1 MKLQAQRGPMSE
13 INVTPLVDVVLVL
26 LIIFMV
32 TAPFLQGG
40 LEVDLPKVA
49 TSGLDVRE
57 GLIISV
63 RRGGTIAV
71 GERVVPS
78 GQFEDALQ
86 RARAKDRPVYLKADQ
101 SVPYGD
107 IVSLIARLRRAGVT
121 QLGLVTQPTNEGS
134 GQAPAGAAPG
144 TRPAAPAEGRR

>member
-1 MKLQAQRGPMSE
+1 MSE

-49 TSGLDVRE
+49 TSGLDVHE
-57 GLIISV
+57 GLIVSV

-71 GERVVPS
+71 GAFDRAVPDRTAVAAS
-78 GQFEDALQ
+78 PVHPMPVTRCPQLSSPPSRIAIMPMWTSSVASSPMQWTPSSFWS
-86 RARAKDRPVYLKADQ
+86 ARANNSFSSPC
-101 SVPYGD
+101 
-107 IVSLIARLRRAGVT
+107 VSPMICPRAV
-121 QLGLVTQPTNEGS
+121 S
-134 GQAPAGAAPG
+134 A
-144 TRPAAPAEGRR
+144 

>member
-1 MKLQAQRGPMSE
+1 MSE

-49 TSGLDVRE
+49 TSGLDVHE
-57 GLIISV
+57 GLIVSV

-78 GQFEDALQ
+78 GQFEDALH
-86 RARAKDRPVYLKADQ
+86 RAGAARRPVYLKADQ

-107 IVSLIARLRRAGVT
+107 IVSLIARLRRAGVVS
-121 QLGLVTQPTNEGS
+121 LGLVTQPTGTNPEAPADRRGSEGS
-134 GQAPAGAAPG
+134 RG
-144 TRPAAPAEGRR
+144 GRR

>member
-1 MKLQAQRGPMSE
+1 VKLSQHRGPMAE

-49 TSGLDVRE
+49 TKGMDVRE

-63 RRGGTIAV
+63 RRGGTLAV
-71 GERVVPS
+71 GERTVPD
-78 GQFEDALQ
+78 GQFEDALK
-86 RARAKDRPVYLKADQ
+86 RARAAERPVYLKADQ
-101 SVPYGD
+101 SVPYGE
-107 IVSLIARLRRAGVT
+107 IVSLIARLRRAGVS
-121 QLGLVTQPTNEGS
+121 QLGLVTQPAE
-134 GQAPAGAAPG
+134 
-144 TRPAAPAEGRR
+144 EGR

>member
-1 MKLQAQRGPMSE
+1 MKLTSTRGPMAE

-40 LEVDLPKVA
+40 LEVNLPKVA
-49 TSGLDVRE
+49 TKGLDVRE

-71 GERVVPS
+71 GERTVPS

-86 RARAKDRPVYLKADQ
+86 RARASERPVYLKADE

-107 IVSLIARLRRAGVT
+107 IVALIARLRRAGVVS
-121 QLGLVTQPTNEGS
+121 LGLVTQP
-134 GQAPAGAAPG
+134 AP
-144 TRPAAPAEGRR
+144 EKK

>member
-1 MKLQAQRGPMSE
+1 MRLSQNRGPMAE

-49 TSGLDVRE
+49 TKGMDVRE

-63 RRGGTIAV
+63 RRGGTLAV
-71 GERVVPS
+71 GERTVPD
-78 GQFEDALQ
+78 GQFEDALK
-86 RARAKDRPVYLKADQ
+86 RARAAERPVYLKADQ

-107 IVSLIARLRRAGVT
+107 IVSLIARLRRAGVA
-121 QLGLVTQPTNEGS
+121 QLGLVTQPAE
-134 GQAPAGAAPG
+134 
-144 TRPAAPAEGRR
+144 EGR

>member
-1 MKLQAQRGPMSE
+1 MRLSPHRGPMAE

-49 TSGLDVRE
+49 TKGMDVRE

-63 RRGGTIAV
+63 RRGGTLAV
-71 GERVVPS
+71 GERTVPD
-78 GQFEDALQ
+78 GQFEDALK
-86 RARAKDRPVYLKADQ
+86 RARAAERPVYLKADQ

-107 IVSLIARLRRAGVT
+107 IVSLIARLRRAGVS
-121 QLGLVTQPTNEGS
+121 QLGLVTQP
-134 GQAPAGAAPG
+134 
-144 TRPAAPAEGRR
+144 AEESR

>member
-1 MKLQAQRGPMSE
+1 MKLQAQRGPMAE
-13 INVTPLVDVVLVL
+13 LNVTPLVDVVFVL

-40 LEVDLPKVA
+40 LEVDLPRVA
-49 TSGLDVRE
+49 TKGLDVRE

-71 GERVVPS
+71 GERTVPD

-86 RARAKDRPVYLKADQ
+86 RARASERPVYLKADQ

-121 QLGLVTQPTNEGS
+121 QLGLVTQPAQEKK
-134 GQAPAGAAPG
+134 
-144 TRPAAPAEGRR
+144 

>member
-1 MKLQAQRGPMSE
+1 MKLQSQRGPMAE

-49 TSGLDVRE
+49 TQGLDVRE
-57 GLIISV
+57 GLIVSV
-63 RRGGTIAV
+63 RRGGAIAV

-78 GQFEDALQ
+78 PQFEDALT
-86 RARAKDRPVYLKADQ
+86 RAHAKTRPVYLKADQ
-101 SVPYGD
+101 SVPYGE
-107 IVSLIARLRRAGVT
+107 IAELIARLRRAGVT
-121 QLGLVTQPTNEGS
+121 SLGLVTQPVEEK
-134 GQAPAGAAPG
+134 
-144 TRPAAPAEGRR
+144 R

>member
-1 MKLQAQRGPMSE
+1 MKLQSNRGPMAE

-49 TSGLDVRE
+49 TKGLDVRE

-71 GERVVPS
+71 GERVVPM
-78 GQFEDALQ
+78 GQLEDALQ

-107 IVSLIARLRRAGVT
+107 IVSLIATLRRAGVAS
-121 QLGLVTQPTNEGS
+121 LGLVTQPAEEK
-134 GQAPAGAAPG
+134 
-144 TRPAAPAEGRR
+144 RP

>member
-1 MKLQAQRGPMSE
+1 MRLSQNRGPMAE

-49 TSGLDVRE
+49 TKGMDVRE

-63 RRGGTIAV
+63 RRGGTLAV
-71 GERVVPS
+71 GERTVPD
-78 GQFEDALQ
+78 GQFEDALK
-86 RARAKDRPVYLKADQ
+86 RARAAERPVYLKADQ

-107 IVSLIARLRRAGVT
+107 IVSLIARMRRAGVA
-121 QLGLVTQPTNEGS
+121 QLGLVTQPAE
-134 GQAPAGAAPG
+134 
-144 TRPAAPAEGRR
+144 EGR

>member
-1 MKLQAQRGPMSE
+1 MAE

-49 TSGLDVRE
+49 TKGMDVRE

-63 RRGGTIAV
+63 RRGGTLAV
-71 GERVVPS
+71 GERTVPD
-78 GQFEDALQ
+78 GQFEDALK
-86 RARAKDRPVYLKADQ
+86 RARAAERPVYLKADQ
-101 SVPYGD
+101 SVPYGE
-107 IVSLIARLRRAGVT
+107 IVSLIARLRRAGVS
-121 QLGLVTQPTNEGS
+121 QLGLVTQPAE
-134 GQAPAGAAPG
+134 
-144 TRPAAPAEGRR
+144 EGR

>member
-1 MKLQAQRGPMSE
+1 VKLASTRGPMAE

-40 LEVDLPKVA
+40 LEVNLPKVA
-49 TSGLDVRE
+49 TKGLDVRE

-71 GERVVPS
+71 GERTVPS

-86 RARAKDRPVYLKADQ
+86 RARASERPVYLKADQ

-107 IVSLIARLRRAGVT
+107 IVTLIARLRRAGVVS
-121 QLGLVTQPTNEGS
+121 LGLVTQPATEK
-134 GQAPAGAAPG
+134 
-144 TRPAAPAEGRR
+144 EKK

>member
-1 MKLQAQRGPMSE
+1 MRLSQQRGPMAE

-49 TSGLDVRE
+49 TQGLDVHE

-63 RRGGTIAV
+63 RRGGTLAV
-71 GERVVPS
+71 GERTVPD
-78 GQFEDALQ
+78 GQFEDALK
-86 RARAKDRPVYLKADQ
+86 RARAAERPVYLKADQ

-107 IVSLIARLRRAGVT
+107 IVTLIARLRRAGVS
-121 QLGLVTQPTNEGS
+121 QLGLVTQP
-134 GQAPAGAAPG
+134 
-144 TRPAAPAEGRR
+144 AEEKR

>member
-1 MKLQAQRGPMSE
+1 MRLSQHRGPMAE

-49 TSGLDVRE
+49 TKGMDVRE

-63 RRGGTIAV
+63 RRGGTLAV
-71 GERVVPS
+71 GERTVPD
-78 GQFEDALQ
+78 GQFEDALK
-86 RARAKDRPVYLKADQ
+86 RARAAERPVYLKADQ
-101 SVPYGD
+101 SVPYGE
-107 IVSLIARLRRAGVT
+107 IVSLIARLRRAGVS
-121 QLGLVTQPTNEGS
+121 QLGLVTQPAE
-134 GQAPAGAAPG
+134 
-144 TRPAAPAEGRR
+144 EGR

>member
-1 MKLQAQRGPMSE
+1 MKLQSQRGPMAE

-49 TSGLDVRE
+49 THGLDVHE
-57 GLIISV
+57 GLIVSV
-63 RRGGTIAV
+63 RRGGEIAV

-78 GQFEDALQ
+78 GQFEDALK
-86 RARAKDRPVYLKADQ
+86 RAHTSARPVYLKADQ

-107 IVSLIARLRRAGVT
+107 IVELIARLRRAGVAS
-121 QLGLVTQPTNEGS
+121 LGLVTQP
-134 GQAPAGAAPG
+134 
-144 TRPAAPAEGRR
+144 AEEKR

>member
-1 MKLQAQRGPMSE
+1 MAE

-49 TSGLDVRE
+49 TKGLDVRE
-57 GLIISV
+57 GLIVSV
-63 RRGGTIAV
+63 RRGGAIAV
-71 GERVVPS
+71 GERVVPK
-78 GQFEDALQ
+78 GQLEDALQ
-86 RARAKDRPVYLKADQ
+86 RAHAADRPVYLKADQ

-107 IVSLIARLRRAGVT
+107 IVDLIARLRRAGVVS
-121 QLGLVTQPTNEGS
+121 LGLVTQP
-134 GQAPAGAAPG
+134 
-144 TRPAAPAEGRR
+144 AEEPRK

>member
-1 MKLQAQRGPMSE
+1 MAE

-49 TSGLDVRE
+49 THGLDVHE
-57 GLIISV
+57 GLIVSL
-63 RRGGTIAV
+63 RRNGEIAV
-71 GERVVPS
+71 GPRTVPS

-86 RARAKDRPVYLKADQ
+86 RANAAKRPVYLKADQ

-107 IVSLIARLRRAGVT
+107 IVSLIARLRRAGVAS
-121 QLGLVTQPTNEGS
+121 LGLVTQPAD
-134 GQAPAGAAPG
+134 QAAPG
-144 TRPAAPAEGRR
+144 GAPATAGGRP

>member
-1 MKLQAQRGPMSE
+1 VKLQSQRGPMAE

-49 TSGLDVRE
+49 THGLDVHE
-57 GLIISV
+57 GLIVSV
-63 RRGGTIAV
+63 RRGGEIAV

-78 GQFEDALQ
+78 GQFEDALK
-86 RARAKDRPVYLKADQ
+86 RAHASARPVYLKADQ

-107 IVSLIARLRRAGVT
+107 IVELIARLRRAGVAS
-121 QLGLVTQPTNEGS
+121 LGLVTQP
-134 GQAPAGAAPG
+134 
-144 TRPAAPAEGRR
+144 AEEKR

>member
-1 MKLQAQRGPMSE
+1 MRLQAQRGPMSE

-49 TSGLDVRE
+49 TSSMDVHE
-57 GLIISV
+57 GVIVSV

-78 GQFEDALQ
+78 GQFEDALK
-86 RARAKDRPVYLKADQ
+86 RAGASRRPVYLKADQ
-101 SVPYGD
+101 SVPYGE
-107 IVSLIARLRRAGVT
+107 IVSLIARLRRAGVVS
-121 QLGLVTQPTNEGS
+121 LGLVTQPTGT
-134 GQAPAGAAPG
+134 APEPANTPGA
-144 TRPAAPAEGRR
+144 RGRR

>member
-1 MKLQAQRGPMSE
+1 MKLQSQRGPMAE

-49 TSGLDVRE
+49 THSLDVHE

-63 RRGGTIAV
+63 RRGGEIAV

-78 GQFEDALQ
+78 G
-86 RARAKDRPVYLKADQ
+86 
-101 SVPYGD
+101 
-107 IVSLIARLRRAGVT
+107 
-121 QLGLVTQPTNEGS
+121 
-134 GQAPAGAAPG
+134 
-144 TRPAAPAEGRR
+144 